1 MSPHHSQVFLMTV
14 YVALLRAVN
23 VGGRG
28 ILPMNILH
36 DLCVA
41 CGLTNVRTYLNSGN
55 VVFTSPLPEQTV
67 RRELQRAI
75 ADKMGRPIDVL
86 IRTPAE
92 LRAVVDASPFP
103 DSEPSL
109 VGIFFLPKAV
119 PERVL
124 VALALGGPEDVRMI
138 GREVFVHYP
147 DGIGRS
153 KMKLPFAADGTSR
166 NLNTVT
172 ALAGMAEALAAASEA
187 LPVAKSRHTAIR
199 RP

>member
-1 MSPHHSQVFLMTV
+1 MTV

-28 ILPMNILH
+28 ILPMSTLR

-41 CGLTNVRTYLNSGN
+41 RGLTDVRTYLNSGN
-55 VVFTSPLPEQTV
+55 VVFGSPLPEQTL
-67 RRELQRAI
+67 RRELERAI
-75 ADKMGRPIDVL
+75 ADKMGRPIGVL

-92 LRAVVDASPFP
+92 LRAVVDANPFP
-103 DSEPSL
+103 DSNPSL
-109 VGIFFLPKAV
+109 LGIFFLPKAV
-119 PERVL
+119 PERIL

-147 DGIGRS
+147 NGIGRS

-172 ALAGMAEALAAASEA
+172 ALLELAEALTATGDDQPAAST
-187 LPVAKSRHTAIR
+187 LKR
-199 RP
+199 R

>member
-1 MSPHHSQVFLMTV
+1 MTV

-28 ILPMNILH
+28 ILPMNTLH

-41 CGLTNVRTYLNSGN
+41 RGLTNVRTYLNSGN
-55 VVFTSPLPEQTV
+55 VVFGSPQPEQTV

-75 ADKMGRPIDVL
+75 ADKMGRLIDVL

-92 LRAVVDASPFP
+92 LRAVVNANPFP

-138 GREVFVHYP
+138 GRGVFVHYP
-147 DGIGRS
+147 NGIGRS

-172 ALAGMAEALAAASEA
+172 ALAGMAEALSAAGDAIPEGSA
-187 LPVAKSRHTAIR
+187 AKSRHTAIR